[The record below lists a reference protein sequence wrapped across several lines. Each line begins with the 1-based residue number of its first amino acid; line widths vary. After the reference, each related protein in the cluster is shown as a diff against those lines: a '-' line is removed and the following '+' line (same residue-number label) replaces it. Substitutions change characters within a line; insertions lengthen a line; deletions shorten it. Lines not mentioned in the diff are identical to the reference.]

1 MSTLSFVPRSV
12 KRRKV
17 DDAGKET
24 GSKPSTSTICG
35 SRLPETSTPPLK
47 AEARKSNV
55 GHKDNDLSLNYA
67 ILVWLSMSDYSLWMD
82 SDLRRTIAFN
92 DKVEDDYTEE
102 YEMGEGEN
110 EMLDA
115 TRRTTVHDYGCT
127 LSVSSCLCFAPMI
140 IPS

>member
-24 GSKPSTSTICG
+24 SSKPSTSTICG
-35 SRLPETSTPPLK
+35 SMLAGTSTTPLK
-47 AEARKSNV
+47 AEAEKSNV
-55 GHKDNDLSLNYA
+55 QKDNDLSLNYA

-92 DKVEDDYTEE
+92 DKVEDYHTEE
-102 YEMGEGEN
+102 YEMREGEN

-115 TRRTTVHDYGCT
+115 KSRTTVHDYGCT
-127 LSVSSCLCFAPMI
+127 LSVSSFFCFAPMI

>member
-24 GSKPSTSTICG
+24 SSKPSTSTICG
-35 SRLPETSTPPLK
+35 SMLPGTSTAPLK
-47 AEARKSNV
+47 VEARKSNV
-55 GHKDNDLSLNYA
+55 HKDNDLSLNYA

-110 EMLDA
+110 EMLDEK
-115 TRRTTVHDYGCT
+115 RRTTVHDYGCM
-127 LSVSSCLCFAPMI
+127 LSVSSFLCFAPMI

>member
-35 SRLPETSTPPLK
+35 SRLPETSTPPVK

-55 GHKDNDLSLNYA
+55 QKDNDLSLNYA
-67 ILVWLSMSDYSLWMD
+67 ILAWLSMSDYSLWMD

-102 YEMGEGEN
+102 YEEGEN
-110 EMLDA
+110 EMLDEK
-115 TRRTTVHDYGCT
+115 RRTTVHDYGCT
-127 LSVSSCLCFAPMI
+127 LSVSSFLCFAPMI